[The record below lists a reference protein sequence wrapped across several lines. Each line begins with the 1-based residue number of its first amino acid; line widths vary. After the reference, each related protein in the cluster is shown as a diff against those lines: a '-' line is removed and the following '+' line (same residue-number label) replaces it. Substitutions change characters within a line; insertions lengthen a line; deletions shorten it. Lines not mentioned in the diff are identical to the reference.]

1 MSYSSDVKDEIS
13 ALPLK
18 NLIEQMY
25 ELEGMLRLA
34 SEIIIEADGIK
45 ISFQTANANV
55 ARRFLN
61 LLKNYIKCDISI
73 ASKKVN
79 RLNQN
84 NIYYININS
93 MSDALLEE
101 FGLLTNSPNTDEIV
115 SSNETISAYLR
126 GAFLVKGS
134 VNSPSSSN
142 YHLEIYTTSSEES
155 VFIQALMNHFD
166 LNAKITKRRDNYIIY
181 MKALESIKDFLRIIG
196 SVQAVFKLEEAQIE
210 RELHSNVQRKLNIEV
225 ANDSKALKSAQEQ
238 LKYIRY
244 IEYNYQL
251 EKLDGRLLL
260 IMKVRKQNPE
270 ASLNE
275 LIDILKNEHGEI
287 ITKSGLNHRLQRLKE
302 LAIDLMEKKAKSW
315 KKDSNNI

>member
-115 SSNETISAYLR
+115 SSSETIAAYLR

-196 SVQAVFKLEEAQIE
+196 SVQAVFMLEEAQIE

-302 LAIDLMEKKAKSW
+302 IAVDLMEKKAKSW

>member
-13 ALPLK
+13 AIPLK

-115 SSNETISAYLR
+115 SSSETIAAYLR

-155 VFIQALMNHFD
+155 VFIQALLNHFD

-196 SVQAVFKLEEAQIE
+196 SVQAVFMLEEAQIE

-302 LAIDLMEKKAKSW
+302 IAVDLMEKKAKSW

>member
-115 SSNETISAYLR
+115 SSSETIAAYLR

-302 LAIDLMEKKAKSW
+302 IAIDLMEKKAKS
-315 KKDSNNI
+315 

>member
-115 SSNETISAYLR
+115 SSSETIAAYLR

-238 LKYIRY
+238 LRYIRY

-275 LIDILKNEHGEI
+275 LIDILKNEYGEI

-302 LAIDLMEKKAKSW
+302 IAVDLMEKKAKS
-315 KKDSNNI
+315 

>member
-13 ALPLK
+13 ALPTK

-25 ELEGMLRLA
+25 ELESMLRLA
-34 SEIIIEADGIK
+34 SEVIIESSGIK

-55 ARRFLN
+55 ARRFLT
-61 LLKNYIKCDISI
+61 LLKNYIKCDVSI

-93 MSDALLEE
+93 MSDAILEE
-101 FGLLTNSPNTDEIV
+101 FGLLTKSPNQDEIL
-115 SSNETISAYLR
+115 SNSDTIAAYLR

-134 VNSPSSSN
+134 VNSPDSSN
-142 YHLEIYTTSSEES
+142 YHLEIYTTSGEES

-166 LNAKITKRRDNYIIY
+166 LNAKITKRRDNYVIY

-196 SVQAVFKLEEAQIE
+196 SIQAAFKLEEAQIE

-244 IEYNYQL
+244 IEYNYPL

-275 LIDILKNEHGEI
+275 LIEILEVQYDEH
-287 ITKSGLNHRLQRLKE
+287 ITKSGLNHRLSRIKE
-302 LAIDLMEKKAKSW
+302 LALDLMEKKGEAW
-315 KKDSNNI
+315 KKVGNNI

>member
-115 SSNETISAYLR
+115 SSSETIAAYLR

-196 SVQAVFKLEEAQIE
+196 SVQAVFMLEEAQIE

-275 LIDILKNEHGEI
+275 LIDILASKYDEV
-287 ITKSGLNHRLQRLKE
+287 ITKSGLNHRFRKIKE
-302 LAIDLMEKKAKSW
+302 IALAYEEKKNAKH
-315 KKDSNNI
+315 

>member
-101 FGLLTNSPNTDEIV
+101 FGLLTNSPNTDELV
-115 SSNETISAYLR
+115 SSSETIAAYLR

-238 LKYIRY
+238 LRYIRY

-275 LIDILKNEHGEI
+275 LIDILKNEYGEI

-302 LAIDLMEKKAKSW
+302 IAVDLMEKKAKS
-315 KKDSNNI
+315 

>member
-115 SSNETISAYLR
+115 SSSETIAAYLR

-238 LKYIRY
+238 LRYIRY

-275 LIDILKNEHGEI
+275 LIDILKNEYGEI

-302 LAIDLMEKKAKSW
+302 IAVDLMEKKAKSW

>member
-115 SSNETISAYLR
+115 SSSETIAAYLR

-275 LIDILKNEHGEI
+275 LIDILKNEYGEI

-302 LAIDLMEKKAKSW
+302 IAVDLMEKKAKS
-315 KKDSNNI
+315 

>member
-302 LAIDLMEKKAKSW
+302 LAIDLMEKKAKS
-315 KKDSNNI
+315 

>member
-115 SSNETISAYLR
+115 SSSETIAAYLR

-302 LAIDLMEKKAKSW
+302 IAVDLMEKKAKS
-315 KKDSNNI
+315 